1 MSKQLSEITIAWVED
16 DIDVIYGVLKPLI
29 KQGVAINQY
38 HNYQDAITRIN
49 EIRECDLILL
59 DAILPPG
66 ASGATGSNLGIKLLR
81 RFREEFK
88 LEMPVIIFSIVANAQ
103 DVISTSELE
112 ELKARSLPKGITPLE
127 LKDEV
132 VEVLGIRST

>member
-1 MSKQLSEITIAWVED
+1 MSKQLSEVTIAWVED

-29 KQGVAINQY
+29 KQGVTINQY
-38 HNYQDAITRIN
+38 HNYQDAITRVN

-88 LEMPVIIFSIVANAQ
+88 LEVPVIIFSIVANAQ

-112 ELKARSLPKGITPLE
+112 ELKAHSLPKGITPLE